1 MCTYVCI
8 REQTVLHRKI
18 AKEEVP
24 LWFVFYASMSTML
37 LIFCYYYWF
46 LQQRQTEVNI
56 CNQHLS

>member
-46 LQQRQTEVNI
+46 LQQ
-56 CNQHLS
+56 